1 MPRLRLIHS
10 CARGTFT
17 DAGAGR
23 RSPPRGQNEPVLG
36 RSPRPAD
43 RDAIPRNQDDQQHDD
58 GNQDVA
64 AWMSVLIASNLTVE
78 ELVED
83 DSRDDN
89 RKADPP
95 VAA

>member
-1 MPRLRLIHS
+1 MEAAVQGSFPD
-10 CARGTFT
+10 T
-17 DAGAGR
+17 GAGR
-23 RSPPRGQNEPVLG
+23 RSPPRDQNEPVLG

-43 RDAIPRNQDDQQHDD
+43 RDAIPRNQDDQQHHD

>member
-1 MPRLRLIHS
+1 MEAAVQGSFPNT
-10 CARGTFT
+10 GP
-17 DAGAGR
+17 GR
-23 RSPPRGQNEPVLG
+23 RSPARGQNEPVLG